1 MGWSGAGRH
10 SKRKDAITSILLC
23 FGGGVLLSTSMIHM
37 LPEVRKG
44 MANTGHENVH
54 GDQKYHKTEVPY
66 AEITLC
72 CGFLLVYFIEELVLA
87 VAKEEEEM

>member
-1 MGWSGAGRH
+1 
-10 SKRKDAITSILLC
+10 
-23 FGGGVLLSTSMIHM
+23 
-37 LPEVRKG
+37 
-44 MANTGHENVH
+44 MANTGPENVH

-87 VAKEEEEM
+87 VAKEEEEV

>member
-1 MGWSGAGRH
+1 
-10 SKRKDAITSILLC
+10 
-23 FGGGVLLSTSMIHM
+23 
-37 LPEVRKG
+37 

-87 VAKEEEEM
+87 LAKEEEMYVSICINPSKNLNQSDENIRLT